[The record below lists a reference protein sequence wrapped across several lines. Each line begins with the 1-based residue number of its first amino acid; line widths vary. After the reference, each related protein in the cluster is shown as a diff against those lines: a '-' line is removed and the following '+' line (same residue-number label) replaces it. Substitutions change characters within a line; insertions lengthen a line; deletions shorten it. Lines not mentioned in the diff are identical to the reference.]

1 MVKIG
6 LTGGIATGKTTVARM
21 FAELG
26 AATVDADAVYH
37 EMLANDAVLVGR
49 IAAAFGRQ
57 YVRADGLL
65 ERAALARL
73 VFEDGEALRRLNA
86 ITHPALLKEVERR
99 LAGIQ
104 GAARAVVLEAAVLFE
119 MGADRLCDVVVATVA
134 RPETQVGRLMAKG
147 LGEDEAW
154 ARVRAQ
160 RWDWRARAGCA
171 IDTEASLPEVRRQVA
186 EVWRRVVGAE
196 A

>member
-26 AATVDADAVYH
+26 AATVDADTVYH

-73 VFEDGEALRRLNA
+73 VFEDAEALGRLNA
-86 ITHPALLKEVERR
+86 ITHPALLKELERR

-119 MGADRLCDVVVATVA
+119 MGADRLCDLVVATVA

-147 LGEDEAW
+147 LGEAEAW
-154 ARVRAQ
+154 TRVRAQ
-160 RWDWRARAGCA
+160 RWDWRARAGYA
-171 IDTEASLPEVRRQVA
+171 IDTDVSLPEVRRQVA
-186 EVWRRVVGAE
+186 EVWWRVVGAE